1 MALRPFNSI
10 EGYTVGNDPQVNV
23 IYGNGDVSA
32 VNLNV
37 SALSNLGPI
46 GNITITGGSNGQAI
60 VTDGNGVLSFSTIES
75 ESNRAAPMPYN
86 IPTGESYIVNEN
98 FQGLYSYPITIDGT
112 LEVDGILIEL
122 GTPIDATD
130 NQIFFSVN
138 DVPTGNA
145 GFTFDQASGNL
156 AVPGNIEV
164 KGNILPFTNVTYSL
178 GSNSKRWN
186 NLYLSGNTIVL
197 GDSLITSD
205 SSGLILQ
212 NADGGEF
219 VISGTSLADTSL
231 IANGNSSI
239 AIAANSNV
247 SFTINGNSNVVV
259 IGETLTSFVSN
270 VSVSGIKTDNYYYAN
285 GNPLDLGGNPGG
297 SNTQIQFN
305 NQGEFDASANLTFDS
320 STNVLTLSG
329 NLLANNINGGNIVTA
344 NYLVSSEGCVSI
356 NGGVIAVINA
366 NAGIFS
372 STIENINLGL
382 AANITMG
389 SNSGLITA
397 RGNFQSNNISTAGTV
412 DAEFVKVSD
421 LYSKRAPISVST
433 NTVVDVF
440 PASSYRS
447 AKYTIKASNDLG
459 YQALEVLLVHDN
471 INSIITV
478 YGSLSTTGN
487 DIVTM
492 TTSLN
497 GSNVELL
504 ATGLGSNTVVN
515 LMGTYVPD

>member
-10 EGYTVGNDPQVNV
+10 EGYSVGNDPQVNV

-32 VNLNV
+32 VNLDV

-60 VTDGNGVLSFSTIES
+60 VTDGNGVLSFSTIAGD
-75 ESNRAAPMPYN
+75 SNRAAPMPYN
-86 IPTGESYIVNEN
+86 IPVGESYIVNEN

-145 GFTFDQASGNL
+145 GFTFDQVSGNL

-164 KGNILPFTNVTYSL
+164 KGNILPYSDITYSL
-178 GSNSKRWN
+178 GSNSNRWN

-197 GDSLITSD
+197 GSSVITS
-205 SSGLILQ
+205 SANGIVLQ
-212 NADGGEF
+212 NANGGEF
-219 VISGTSLADTSL
+219 VVSGTDVVDTSM

-239 AIAANSNV
+239 SVIENSNIA
-247 SFTINGNSNVVV
+247 FTINGNSNVVV
-259 IGETLTSFVSN
+259 MGELETTLASN
-270 VSVSGIKTDNYYYAN
+270 IAVAGIKTDNYYYSN

-305 NQGEFDASANLTFDS
+305 TNGEFDGSANLTFDS
-320 STNVLTLSG
+320 ATNIFTVNG
-329 NLLANNINGGNIVTA
+329 NIAASNINGGNIITA
-344 NYLVSSEGCVSI
+344 NYLVSSTGCVSI
-356 NGGVIAVINA
+356 NGGVIAVIGS

-372 STIENINLGL
+372 SVISNINLGL
-382 AANITMG
+382 SANVTMGAANT
-389 SNSGLITA
+389 LVTV
-397 RGNFQSNNISTAGTV
+397 RGNLQANNVSTTGTV
-412 DAEFVKVSD
+412 EAEFVKVSD
-421 LYSKRAPISVST
+421 LYSKRAPVAVTT
-433 NTVVDVF
+433 NTVVDSF
-440 PASSYRS
+440 PASTYRS
-447 AKYTIKASNDLG
+447 AKYTIKANSDLG
-459 YQALEVLLVHDN
+459 YQALEVLLIHDD

-478 YGSLSTTGN
+478 YGSLSTTGA
-487 DIVTM
+487 DIVTV
-492 TTSLN
+492 TTGLN
-497 GSNVELL
+497 GGEVELR
-504 ATGLGSNTVVN
+504 ATGLGANTVLN